1 MKKILLITI
10 LFIFLFY
17 TLYPQAISFFGYSFL
32 FTAGA
37 LGAALYFYNGRP
49 FDEVITIVLSYI
61 PFVLACLITMYMTP
75 FKDPYL
81 VDYTK
86 SQFAWMFASYLIVTF
101 FFNIHPRGSFTLFL
115 YYIVGAIFVQC
126 IISVAM
132 HENATIRDFCNSV
145 QMMDVTALAK
155 RQETEGARLLGYGVA
170 FFGAGISCGFAL
182 IALVYIILKTK
193 LNTISLIVLGGV
205 YCFILYIGLL
215 SARTTAIG
223 LFASIIL
230 AIILVLTNNKKNVR
244 KGQFFRFLG
253 IAALF
258 ASVGHTLAYLYFPEF
273 ADWAFEA
280 FINFNKTG
288 KFTTSSSHG
297 LEEMF
302 QLPYTFDQWLY
313 GWGNMEFWGSDVGYT
328 RLLFYVGLPGTLAYF
343 FYQFMLIKLSF
354 TNDKAFVLTLLIMYA
369 YNLALNYKGLSDLN
383 LFMYLFIFYFLH
395 YRYYIYTPQLY
406 RLGKLNSTKLR
417 YAVQGPASSRRV

>member
-32 FTAGA
+32 FTSGA
-37 LGAALYFYNGRP
+37 LGLALYLYNGRP
-49 FDEVITIVLSYI
+49 FDEVITIILSYT
-61 PFVLACLITMYMTP
+61 PFVLACLLTMYLTP

-86 SQFAWMFASYLIVTF
+86 SQFAWVFASYLIVTLF
-101 FFNIHPRGSFTLFL
+101 FMIHPRGSFTLFL
-115 YYIVGAIFVQC
+115 YYIIGAIFVQC
-126 IISVAM
+126 AISVAM
-132 HENATIRDFCNSV
+132 HQNAVIRDFFNSL
-145 QMMDVTALAK
+145 QMMDVTVLAK

-193 LNTISLIVLGGV
+193 LNLISLVVLGGV
-205 YCFILYIGLL
+205 YCFILYVGLL

-244 KGQFFRFLG
+244 KGQFFKFLAL
-253 IAALF
+253 AALF
-258 ASVGHTLAYLYFPEF
+258 ASIGHTLAYLYFPEF

-288 KFTTSSSHG
+288 KFRTNSSDG
-297 LEEMF
+297 LESMF
-302 QLPYTFDQWLY
+302 QLPHTFDQWLY
-313 GWGNMEFWGSDVGYT
+313 GWGNMGFWGSDVGYT

-354 TNDKAFVLTLLIMYA
+354 TNDRAFVFTLLMMYA

-406 RLGKLNSTKLR
+406 KLGKFNSTKLR
-417 YAVQGPASSRRV
+417 YAVQSSASSRRV